1 MITSLPLPPAE
12 EMAAFFRNERS
23 VSSAAAKPPQD
34 EHAKQAVA
42 TVISFGGLIYL
53 LQSGS

>member
-1 MITSLPLPPAE
+1 
-12 EMAAFFRNERS
+12 MAAFFRNERS
-23 VSSAAAKPPQD
+23 VSSAAAKPQY

-53 LQSGS
+53 LLCIGMPCMSYE